1 MSKIQCDDEKTR
13 ISFDEVQ
20 GESGSNMADGEEVL
34 PAPGTRER
42 AMAEKKL
49 LRKLDTRLLPTI
61 FIIYIMNYTDVC
73 GLWLDCGISNSS
85 SHLA

>member
-1 MSKIQCDDEKTR
+1 MSKVQRDDEKTR

-20 GESGSNMADGEEVL
+20 GESGSNVADSEEIL

-42 AMAEKKL
+42 VIAEKEL

-73 GLWLDCGISNSS
+73 RVWLDSDIPDSF

>member
-1 MSKIQCDDEKTR
+1 MSKVQCDDEKTR

-20 GESGSNMADGEEVL
+20 GESGSNVADSEEVL

-42 AMAEKKL
+42 AMAEKEL

-61 FIIYIMNYTDVC
+61 FIIFIMNYIDVR
-73 GLWLDCGISNSS
+73 GLWLDAGISNSF

>member
-1 MSKIQCDDEKTR
+1 MSKVQRDDEKTR

-20 GESGSNMADGEEVL
+20 GESGSNVADSEEIL
-34 PAPGTRER
+34 PAPRTRER
-42 AMAEKKL
+42 AIAEKKL

-73 GLWLDCGISNSS
+73 RL
-85 SHLA
+85 

>member
-1 MSKIQCDDEKTR
+1 MSKVQRDDEKTR
-13 ISFDEVQ
+13 ISLDEVQ
-20 GESGSNMADGEEVL
+20 EESGSNVADREEGL

-42 AMAEKKL
+42 AIAEKKL

-73 GLWLDCGISNSS
+73 RL
-85 SHLA
+85 